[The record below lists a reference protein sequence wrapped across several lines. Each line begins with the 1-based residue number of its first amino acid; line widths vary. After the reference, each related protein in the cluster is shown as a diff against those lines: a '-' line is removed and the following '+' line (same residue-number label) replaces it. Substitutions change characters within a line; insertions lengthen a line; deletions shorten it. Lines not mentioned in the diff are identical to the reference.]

1 MESDRAR
8 QRDGE
13 EGEERR
19 QEKRREK
26 ALKKKNMIGGWM
38 R

>member
-19 QEKRREK
+19 QEKQREK
-26 ALKKKNMIGGWM
+26 ALKKKT
-38 R
+38 